1 MPTYK
6 GADTTDLLTA
16 DNIRGLAFIGK
27 YCADTPSFPDK
38 RLTHSEK
45 ASLKA
50 AGIPS
55 FFLYERGNTADYFT
69 GEQGAAD
76 AAATVAYFQ
85 ELGVP
90 AGIPCF
96 ACYDDDFSPSQIMAY
111 ALAFHDEMK
120 SSGYLAG
127 AYGSGL
133 VLGVL
138 LAAGIIHYSMLSNAK
153 GWQGYDDF
161 LGKQDILQLTG
172 SVNGL
177 NSDPDEATS
186 LDGWS
191 WL

>member
-1 MPTYK
+1 
-6 GADTTDLLTA
+6 
-16 DNIRGLAFIGK
+16 
-27 YCADTPSFPDK
+27 
-38 RLTHSEK
+38 
-45 ASLKA
+45 
-50 AGIPS
+50 
-55 FFLYERGNTADYFT
+55 
-69 GEQGAAD
+69 
-76 AAATVAYFQ
+76 
-85 ELGVP
+85 
-90 AGIPCF
+90 
-96 ACYDDDFSPSQIMAY
+96 
-111 ALAFHDEMK
+111 MK

-138 LAAGIIHYSMLSNAK
+138 LAAGVIHYSMLANAK

-177 NSDPDEATS
+177 NSDPDEAAS